1 MTRGMRAGVKRTEEH
16 SQSKEMGSRAL
27 SGWAFRVL
35 RCRSSRG
42 KARLPL
48 LVFVGLLGW
57 VDATGC
63 QRFSKDAAKDD
74 PTQVIV
80 EINGQ
85 AFHASAFDR
94 FIKAR
99 LSDFASSP
107 LDQDQQRSS
116 LLDRFILRQ
125 LIVRQALDS
134 NFELS
139 EEDVRQNFETQY
151 KQATTEGADQNP
163 AVLQSSERR
172 TEILNDLLE
181 LKFSETQLPKEV
193 AVTEE
198 EIKAH
203 YEANRDQYPSRYG
216 FYVREIR
223 VEEEAEARRLQRQ
236 SIARPDDFPV
246 LAREHSR
253 APTAAQGGLIYY
265 ETEQLPPTLE
275 QAIVA
280 LKVGSVSNVVK
291 SNFGY
296 HLFKLEQRVEPLPFE
311 KIRQEVI
318 ERLQSEKKRQLIE
331 AFGNRLAAAATIV
344 IHRDRLGFTYR
355 GRYPAS

>member
-1 MTRGMRAGVKRTEEH
+1 
-16 SQSKEMGSRAL
+16 
-27 SGWAFRVL
+27 VL
-35 RCRSSRG
+35 L
-42 KARLPL
+42 A
-48 LVFVGLLGW
+48 LLGIVTW
-57 VDATGC
+57 MGGTGC
-63 QRFSKDAAKDD
+63 QRFTQDESKED
-74 PTQVIV
+74 PTPVIV

-99 LSDFASSP
+99 LSDFATSP
-107 LDQDQQRSS
+107 LDQDRQRSS
-116 LLDRFILRQ
+116 LLDKFILRQ
-125 LIVRQALDS
+125 LIVRQALDA

-139 EEDVRQNFETQY
+139 EKDVQQNDATQY
-151 KQATTEGADQNP
+151 KQATTDGPDQNP

-193 AVTEE
+193 TVTEE

-223 VEEEAEARRLQRQ
+223 VSEEAEARRLHRL

-246 LAREHSR
+246 LAREHSG

-265 ETEQLPPTLE
+265 EIDQLPTTLE
-275 QAIVA
+275 QAIVS
-280 LKVGSVSNVVK
+280 LKVGSISNVVK
-291 SNFGY
+291 STFGY

-331 AFGNRLAAAATIV
+331 AFGDRLAAAAVIV
-344 IHRDRLGFTYR
+344 IHRDRLGFAYR
-355 GRYPAS
+355 GRYGSS

>member
-1 MTRGMRAGVKRTEEH
+1 MASDLALPPPFGALPRRKPRTPFVLFALVGVV
-16 SQSKEMGSRAL
+16 S
-27 SGWAFRVL
+27 W
-35 RCRSSRG
+35 
-42 KARLPL
+42 
-48 LVFVGLLGW
+48 LGG
-57 VDATGC
+57 TGC
-63 QRFSKDAAKDD
+63 QRFTRDASKDD
-74 PTQVIV
+74 PTPVIV
-80 EINGQ
+80 EVNGQ
-85 AFHASAFDR
+85 SLHASAFDR
-94 FIKAR
+94 FVKAR
-99 LSDFASSP
+99 LSDFAASP
-107 LDQDQQRSS
+107 LDQDRQRSS
-116 LLDRFILRQ
+116 LLDKFILRH

-139 EEDVRQNFETQY
+139 EEEVRQSFEAQY
-151 KQATTEGADQNP
+151 KQATTVGNDRNP
-163 AVLQSSERR
+163 AILESAERR

-181 LKFSETQLPKEV
+181 LKFSEKQLPKEV
-193 AVTEE
+193 TVTEE

-223 VEEEAEARRLQRQ
+223 VPEEAEARRLHRQ

-246 LAREHSR
+246 LAREHSS

-265 ETEQLPPTLE
+265 EIDQLPVPLE
-275 QAIVA
+275 QAVVS

-291 SNFGY
+291 STYGY

-331 AFGNRLAAAATIV
+331 AFGERLAAAAVIV
-344 IHRDRLGFTYR
+344 IHRDRLGFAYR
-355 GRYPAS
+355 GRYGSP

>member
-1 MTRGMRAGVKRTEEH
+1 MTRGKRAGVKRTEAT
-16 SQSKEMGSRAL
+16 GARAL
-27 SGWAFRVL
+27 SRWALRVL
-35 RCRSSRG
+35 PRRSSRG
-42 KARLPL
+42 KARLPFPL
-48 LVFVGLLGW
+48 LAFVGLLGW
-57 VDATGC
+57 VGATGC

-74 PTQVIV
+74 PTPVIV

-85 AFHASAFDR
+85 SFHASAFDR

-193 AVTEE
+193 GVTEE

-246 LAREHSR
+246 LAREHSK

-265 ETEQLPPTLE
+265 ETEQLPPPLE

-331 AFGNRLAAAATIV
+331 AFGDRLAAAASIV

>member
-1 MTRGMRAGVKRTEEH
+1 MTRGKRAGVKRTEETRA
-16 SQSKEMGSRAL
+16 RAL
-27 SGWAFRVL
+27 SGWALRVL
-35 RCRSSRG
+35 PRRSSRG
-42 KARLPL
+42 KARLPFSL
-48 LVFVGLLGW
+48 LAFVGLLGW
-57 VDATGC
+57 VGATGC

-74 PTQVIV
+74 PTPVIV

-246 LAREHSR
+246 LAREHSK

-265 ETEQLPPTLE
+265 ETEQLPPPLE

-331 AFGNRLAAAATIV
+331 AFGDRLASAASIV

>member
-1 MTRGMRAGVKRTEEH
+1 MTRGKRAGVKRTEAT
-16 SQSKEMGSRAL
+16 GARAL
-27 SGWAFRVL
+27 SGWAL
-35 RCRSSRG
+35 RILPCRSSRG
-42 KARLPL
+42 KARLPFPL
-48 LVFVGLLGW
+48 LAFVGLLGW
-57 VDATGC
+57 VGATGC

-74 PTQVIV
+74 PTPVIV

-99 LSDFASSP
+99 LSDFESSP

-246 LAREHSR
+246 LAREHSN

-265 ETEQLPPTLE
+265 ETEQIPPPLE

-331 AFGNRLAAAATIV
+331 AFGDRLAAAASIV
-344 IHRDRLGFTYR
+344 IHRGRLGFTYR